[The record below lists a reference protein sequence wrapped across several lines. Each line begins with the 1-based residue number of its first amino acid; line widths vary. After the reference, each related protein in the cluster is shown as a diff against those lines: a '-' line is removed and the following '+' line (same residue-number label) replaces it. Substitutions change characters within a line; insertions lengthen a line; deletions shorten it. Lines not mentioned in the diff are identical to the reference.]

1 MYLFGLSHAI
11 NWISACHIEYTWW
24 ILLEHI
30 IIQVG
35 VSFSIFFC
43 FSIQFITIL
52 AY

>member
-1 MYLFGLSHAI
+1 MDLFGLSQTI
-11 NWISACHIEYTWW
+11 NWISACCIRYMWW

-30 IIQVG
+30 VVQVG
-35 VSFSIFFC
+35 VSFLYFFC